1 MKKMRISKIMTR
13 KMKATTTR
21 TWRRRKRKTRRISK
35 TMTNRS
41 RVRVSCNSTL
51 GISNGAEATG
61 PRPHL

>member
-21 TWRRRKRKTRRISK
+21 TWRRKMKTRKTSK
-35 TMTNRS
+35 MMTSRS
-41 RVRVSCNSTL
+41 RARVSCNSTL

-61 PRPHL
+61 QRPHP

>member
-13 KMKATTTR
+13 RMKVTTTR
-21 TWRRRKRKTRRISK
+21 TWRRKKKTRRISK
-35 TMTNRS
+35 MMTNRS

-51 GISNGAEATG
+51 GISNGAEVTE

>member
-21 TWRRRKRKTRRISK
+21 TWRRKRKTRRISK

-41 RVRVSCNSTL
+41 RVRVSCNST
-51 GISNGAEATG
+51 
-61 PRPHL
+61 

>member
-13 KMKATTTR
+13 RMKATTIR
-21 TWRRRKRKTRRISK
+21 TWRRRKKTRRISK
-35 TMTNRS
+35 MMTNRS

>member
-1 MKKMRISKIMTR
+1 MKKMRISKIMR
-13 KMKATTTR
+13 RRMKVTTTR
-21 TWRRRKRKTRRISK
+21 TWRRKKKTRRISK

>member
-13 KMKATTTR
+13 KMKVTTTR
-21 TWRRRKRKTRRISK
+21 TWRRRKKTRRISK

-51 GISNGAEATG
+51 GISNGAAATG